1 MMKDIKGVI
10 YYLMTNVRYPFMIF
24 WTILL
29 SIFALS
35 ILFSF
40 VTSNE
45 QVLFQA
51 SIPIYIFCL
60 VLGMWT
66 VKNTIPYLL
75 KMSVT
80 RKLIYISIGIYFL
93 MIAIVQA
100 LLANALIKI
109 IDLIGKRAIS
119 GDVTLYNG
127 QEEFSFEFNH
137 LSQFLQNDSFITQI
151 TVDTIIAFAAL
162 NAMFFIGLLFYRYG
176 LAGGFTFLGVM
187 FLIYL
192 LSITQGSFVELVKYI
207 LKNYSMTLY
216 FQLFGVSILIYLL
229 SFILIRRL
237 TISSK

>member
-51 SIPIYIFCL
+51 SITIYIFCL

-75 KMSVT
+75 KMSVK

-119 GDVTLYNG
+119 GDVTLYTG
-127 QEEFSFEFNH
+127 QEEFSFEFN
-137 LSQFLQNDSFITQI
+137 
-151 TVDTIIAFAAL
+151 
-162 NAMFFIGLLFYRYG
+162 
-176 LAGGFTFLGVM
+176 
-187 FLIYL
+187 
-192 LSITQGSFVELVKYI
+192 
-207 LKNYSMTLY
+207 
-216 FQLFGVSILIYLL
+216 
-229 SFILIRRL
+229 
-237 TISSK
+237 